1 MNVNTPRPTDREGA
15 RTRTGTILIIET
27 DAEFAE
33 DMVALLRPAFE
44 VDVLLPAGSLELPQ
58 APSQYSAILVGER
71 ALAAWLRYL
80 QDTPDALSRD
90 DLGPESESSLWDRT
104 LILGDPDPIEN
115 QMQEGCR
122 ERFPWHSIE
131 RYPNPASLLAWLDR
145 PLAAKSEQFHP
156 QSVASSS
163 KAAPKKCGRTM
174 RPLRPQP

>member
-15 RTRTGTILIIET
+15 RDRTGTILIIET

-33 DMVALLRPAFE
+33 DMVALLRPSFE
-44 VDVLLPAGSLELPQ
+44 VDVLLPADSLELPR
-58 APSQYSAILVGER
+58 APSRYSAILVGEK
-71 ALAAWLRYL
+71 ALAAWLSYL

-104 LILGDPDPIEN
+104 LILGDRDPIGN

-145 PLAAKSEQFHP
+145 PPASTSERIHPCSAEKGARAAF
-156 QSVASSS
+156 
-163 KAAPKKCGRTM
+163 R
-174 RPLRPQP
+174 